1 MEMLMKTLKVVVIL
15 IVLLVLPAA
24 VIASDLEDVEKLR
37 AEQIKKWGDTS
48 IPKPNEIASKAKAV
62 LDKPI
67 ENQSISEL
75 KNIAEQSNKAANY
88 VGFILDDYATYY
100 RDNYKYDFVQE
111 KVAPFHDAYV
121 KLSNELKDYR
131 NQSYFNIGKKLAA
144 SNNEIE
150 AFFYFRDTY
159 RLSSFTD
166 NKGDHKGMR
175 FLAEQEMKKLMGL
188 SDIGSFIYWK

>member
-1 MEMLMKTLKVVVIL
+1 MKILKTALTLALLLMLPVGTLVADV
-15 IVLLVLPAA
+15 
-24 VIASDLEDVEKLR
+24 EDVEKLR

-48 IPKPNEIASKAKAV
+48 IPKPNEIALKAKAV

-75 KNIAEQSNKAANY
+75 KAIAEQSNKAANY

-100 RDNYKYDFVQE
+100 RDNYRYDFVQE

-121 KLSNELKDYR
+121 RLSNELKDYR
-131 NQSYFNIGKKLAA
+131 NQSYFNIGRKLAA

-150 AFFYFRDTY
+150 AFFYFRDAY

-166 NKGDHKGMR
+166 DKGDHKGMR
-175 FLAEQEMKKLMGL
+175 YLAEQEMKKLMGL
-188 SDIGSFIYWK
+188 SDTGSFVYWK

>member
-1 MEMLMKTLKVVVIL
+1 MKILKLALTLTFL
-15 IVLLVLPAA
+15 IVLPMGA
-24 VIASDLEDVEKLR
+24 IASDMEDVEKLR

-48 IPKPNEIASKAKAV
+48 IPKPKEIALKAKAV
-62 LDKPI
+62 LDKSI
-67 ENQSISEL
+67 ENQSIAEL
-75 KNIAEQSNKAANY
+75 KAIAEQSNKAANY

-100 RDNYKYDFVQE
+100 RDNYRYDFVQE
-111 KVAPFHDAYV
+111 KVSPFHDAYV

-150 AFFYFRDTY
+150 AFFYFRDAY

-166 NKGDHKGMR
+166 DKGDHKGMR
-175 FLAEQEMKKLMGL
+175 YLAEQEMKKLMGL

>member
-1 MEMLMKTLKVVVIL
+1 MLMKIIKIVITLT
-15 IVLLVLPAA
+15 VLLVLPAA
-24 VIASDLEDVEKLR
+24 VIASDMEDVEKLR
-37 AEQIKKWGDTS
+37 SEQIKKWGDTS
-48 IPKPNEIASKAKAV
+48 IPKPKEIAIKAKAV

-88 VGFILDDYATYY
+88 VGFILDDYATYH
-100 RDNYKYDFVQE
+100 RDNFRFDFVQE
-111 KVAPFHDAYV
+111 KVVPFYDAYV

-131 NQSYFNIGKKLAA
+131 NQSYFNIGKKLVA

-150 AFFYFRDTY
+150 AFFYFRDAY

-166 NKGDHKGMR
+166 DKGDHKGMR

-188 SDIGSFIYWK
+188 TDIESFLYWR